1 MEANKYVAQR
11 IAKGFLVH
19 LFPDRLRGDLFIPAF
34 LDVTLR
40 ADDQ

>member
-1 MEANKYVAQR
+1 MEANKYVVQR

-19 LFPDRLRGDLFIPAF
+19 MFLIIFAVTCLFPAF